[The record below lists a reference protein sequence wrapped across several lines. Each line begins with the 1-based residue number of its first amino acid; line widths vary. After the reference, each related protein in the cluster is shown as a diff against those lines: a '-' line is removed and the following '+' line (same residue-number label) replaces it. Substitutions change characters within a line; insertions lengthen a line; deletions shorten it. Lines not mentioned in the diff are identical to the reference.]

1 MKSVPNSVVS
11 SIRAFASRLI
21 SRSGSSSKEIVEVVA
36 STTRNVMPV
45 LDFYRQFVESSAASL
60 QAYDSVMQNPV
71 VRPMIE
77 RLAKNVINDFA
88 TRTNEL
94 ANIVEA
100 AGKEPDVVAAFAKLA
115 VTVERVSGAV
125 ERASSAQKSRQRHV
139 RGSRRASSSKH
150 DN

>member
-1 MKSVPNSVVS
+1 MKSVLNSVVS

-21 SRSGSSSKEIVEVVA
+21 SRSDSSSKEIVEVVA
-36 STTRNVMPV
+36 STTRNAIPV
-45 LDFYRQFVESSAASL
+45 LDLYRQVVESAAASL

-115 VTVERVSGAV
+115 VTVERVSEAV
-125 ERASSAQKSRQRHV
+125 ERARSAQKSQHMYVV
-139 RGSRRASSSKH
+139 RDDDASSSKH